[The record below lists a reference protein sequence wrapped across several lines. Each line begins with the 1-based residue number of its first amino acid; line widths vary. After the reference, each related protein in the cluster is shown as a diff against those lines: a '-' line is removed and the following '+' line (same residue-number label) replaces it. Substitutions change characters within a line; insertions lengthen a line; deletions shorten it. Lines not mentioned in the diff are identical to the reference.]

1 MESERFPIH
10 DAGPFS
16 LDTGLKEAD
25 NIKRLELVLSQVSGY
40 FGVATS
46 MGSRFGTSE
55 ALLTSVLNA
64 LKKRGLFFLATGVQ
78 GTLLAPKIA
87 RKFDLPRAVSD
98 LTLDADPFRSAIEI
112 KLLRLESILK
122 ERKIA
127 VAVGRAYPAT
137 LERIIA
143 WTKKLKEKKIT
154 LVPLSA
160 LANKQDKKD
169 KE

>member
-1 MESERFPIH
+1 
-10 DAGPFS
+10 
-16 LDTGLKEAD
+16 
-25 NIKRLELVLSQVSGY
+25 
-40 FGVATS
+40 
-46 MGSRFGTSE
+46 
-55 ALLTSVLNA
+55 
-64 LKKRGLFFLATGVQ
+64 
-78 GTLLAPKIA
+78 
-87 RKFDLPRAVSD
+87 
-98 LTLDADPFRSAIEI
+98 
-112 KLLRLESILK
+112 RLESILK

-137 LERIIA
+137 LGRIIA